1 MIFPGDHQKRSTP
14 RHAGSYVKLS
24 SRGLRFLIAMAA
36 LLAAAVLLWPFAE
49 PFLVQTEQTAL
60 ASGDLPDGIGSLRIV
75 YLTDLHTD
83 AFLAD
88 SRIHGLINQVNSCG
102 ADLVLLGGDYASD
115 AESAAEFFRSM
126 PRMHARY
133 GVYAV
138 MGSSDRTIAQGST
151 GALRAAMKGAGV
163 TPLVN
168 SVSAIRMGTDT
179 IYVAGLDDA
188 EKGSPDIT
196 GLAAQVRAEDFVIL
210 LSHSPAVIDEA
221 LFARDAAGRIGWF
234 DLGLFG
240 KTHGGQIGFLPRF
253 ICGDD
258 VPDAYLRGWKKL
270 NRVDLLI
277 SAGVGTSGPPI
288 RMFCLPKIHLI
299 TVRSE

>member
-1 MIFPGDHQKRSTP
+1 MLFPGDHVRRSKP
-14 RHAGSYVKLS
+14 RHGGSYVRAS
-24 SRGLRFLIAMAA
+24 SRAYRFMVTAVVLM
-36 LLAAAVLLWPFAE
+36 AAAVLAWPFAE
-49 PFLVQTEQTAL
+49 PFLLKTEAVTL
-60 ASGDLPDGIGSLRIV
+60 SGADLPEGIGSLRIV

-83 AFLAD
+83 AFLAGT
-88 SRIHGLINQVNSCG
+88 RVNGLINQVNSCG

-115 AESAAEFFRSM
+115 TESAAAFFGSM
-126 PRMHARY
+126 PRLHARY

-138 MGSSDRTIAQGST
+138 MGSSDRSLEGGSIGT
-151 GALRAAMKGAGV
+151 LRAAMLGAGV

-168 SVSAIRMGTDT
+168 SVNAIRIGTDT

-188 EKGSPDIT
+188 EKGSPAIAA
-196 GLAAQVRAEDFVIL
+196 LAAQVRAEDYVIL
-210 LSHSPAVIDEA
+210 VSHSPAVIEES
-221 LFARDAAGRIGWF
+221 LFARDAAGKIGWF

-253 ICGDD
+253 ICGDE
-258 VPDAYLRGWKKL
+258 VPGTYLKGWAKQ

-277 SAGVGTSGPPI
+277 SSGVGTEKAPI
-288 RMFCLPKIHLI
+288 RMFCPPQIHLI